1 MATSTVQYSNQ
12 GPRITVNAMIKDPL
26 LVRARMLRM
35 LDQQFIMESLLR
47 NVGSADSGVI
57 QYEESSPQ
65 FLTDVPMVVAE
76 GGEIPLGQGAEGLWK
91 AAATVKLA
99 RGLMITREQRDRN
112 KFDQVAMNMNRLRN
126 TMTRS
131 WEVRMFNMLSTHPS
145 VPTVA
150 TGGDPWTGAAPTIR
164 ADIMSAIQVVAEA
177 KSTTTGGSADYL
189 GFNPDTLVVSTRTA
203 YTMLGNAAF
212 VDIYKASPLVT
223 KSPTY
228 TGTLEKEVQGLT
240 IMTSRFMP
248 DTEAYVLERST
259 IGGYSDERPLTITP
273 TREQP
278 DNESWRADIIRRTG
292 MFLDQPQ
299 AAAKI
304 TISI

>member
-1 MATSTVQYSNQ
+1 MATTTVQYSNQ

-35 LDQQFIMESLLR
+35 MDQQFIMEALLR
-47 NVGSADSGVI
+47 NVGSTDSGVI

-65 FLTDVPMVVAE
+65 FLTDEPMVVAE
-76 GGEIPLGQGAEGLWK
+76 AGEIPLGMGAEGLWK

-112 KFDQVAMNMNRLRN
+112 RFDLVAMNMNRLRN
-126 TMTRS
+126 TMIRAWETRL
-131 WEVRMFNMLSTHPS
+131 FNMLNTHPS

-177 KSTTTGGSADYL
+177 KSTTTGGPNDYL
-189 GFNPDTLVVSTRTA
+189 GFNPDTLVISTRTA

-223 KSPTY
+223 KSPVY

-248 DTEAYVLERST
+248 DDAAYVMERNV

-273 TREQP
+273 TREDP
-278 DNESWRADIIRRTG
+278 DRECWRSDIIRRTG

-304 TISI
+304 LIAA